1 MTKGRVYLAGLTLAV
16 AATAAQADITFTPA
30 VVSDYDFRGISQ
42 NAKDPAFQLGVD
54 VTSGPIH
61 VGAWTSQVDFSD
73 ASGTNST
80 EIDWLA
86 DYSFGSEETVKW
98 NAGVIYYTYPGGFS
112 YPEVWLMGTK
122 GWFSAAVRYSNDWF
136 NTSTDAAY
144 FEGNVAVPLGETGFS
159 VTAHYGMSDGQ
170 FFSANNWGDAADYA
184 DYSIGV
190 TKSLG
195 KFNLALK
202 YVDND
207 MDNDHPFYTEEDA
220 NNTEGRAILS
230 VSTTLPW

>member
-1 MTKGRVYLAGLTLAV
+1 MTKGRVYLAGLALAV
-16 AATAAQADITFTPA
+16 TATAAQADITFTPA

-42 NAKDPAFQLGVD
+42 SAKDPAFQLGVD

-61 VGAWTSQVDFSD
+61 VGAWTSTVNFGS
-73 ASGTNST
+73 SST

-86 DYSFGSEETVKW
+86 DYSFGSGETDKW
-98 NAGVIYYTYPGGFS
+98 NSGIVYYTYPGGFS
-112 YPEVWLMGTK
+112 YPEIWLQGTK
-122 GWFSAAVRYSNDWF
+122 GWFSAAARYSNDYG
-136 NTSTDAAY
+136 NTSADAGY
-144 FEGNVAVPLGETGFS
+144 FEANVAIPLGETGFS
-159 VTAHYGMSDGQ
+159 ITGHYGLSDGQ
-170 FFSANNWGDAADYA
+170 YWGDYNYS

-207 MDNDHPFYTEEDA
+207 IDEDSPLYTEGDVL
-220 NNTEGRAILS
+220 NTEDRVILS